1 MPVAW
6 DDDRRSLVRALRALG
21 VPTEVL
27 LITPPAATEPD
38 PDGMD
43 PAHFH
48 RLEVGRI
55 AEGLARL

>member
-1 MPVAW
+1 VLVAW
-6 DDDRRSLVRALRALG
+6 DDDRRGLVRALRALG
-21 VPTEVL
+21 VPTSVL
-27 LITPPAATEPD
+27 LVTLPGAPEPD
-38 PDGMD
+38 PEGVD

>member
-1 MPVAW
+1 
-6 DDDRRSLVRALRALG
+6 
-21 VPTEVL
+21 VL
-27 LITPPAATEPD
+27 LITTPGGTEPD
-38 PDGMD
+38 PDGVD